1 MKQVLMAFA
10 MFIAIIIIGCS
21 KGGDQVNSSTP
32 PPPPSSP
39 PASLSC
45 DGVNAKFSQVSPIIQ
60 NSCATGS
67 GCHGNGSTNGPGPL
81 TNFDLIK
88 NAAFSIKSAVVSGR
102 MPKGGSLSA
111 ADIKIISCWVDGGA
125 VND

>member
-1 MKQVLMAFA
+1 MAFA
-10 MFIAIIIIGCS
+10 IFIAIIIIGCS

-32 PPPPSSP
+32 PPPSSP
-39 PASLSC
+39 PVSSSC
-45 DGVNAKFSQVSPIIQ
+45 NGVDAKFSQVSPIIQ
-60 NSCATGS
+60 SKCATGS

-88 NAAFSIKSAVVSGR
+88 NAASSIKSAVVSGR

-111 ADIKIISCWVDGGA
+111 TDIKIISCWVDGGA
-125 VND
+125 VNN